1 LVSRTSE
8 LITRYDKFA
17 ASYQRWWAPVIEP
30 AGLRLLD
37 LVSDAVERRSGA
49 VIVDLGAGTGTLARA
64 AVGRWATVRALAV
77 DPSEGMLEAGRA
89 EATRTLGAPAARRL
103 SWVPASADGLPLP
116 DRSADVVV
124 SSFAVQ
130 HLPSRIAGLREAWRI
145 LRPGGAIAIV
155 TWIAEDWPF
164 EPGRLF
170 DELIVELGLVRPPV
184 AHVFRPFSSLGAAAA
199 LVRRAGFERVHATAG
214 VVEHA
219 WTLDSYLAYKL
230 NYGERAL
237 LESLDRKARARLE
250 ALTRERLARLARAD
264 FLYRDPVAYVVGNR
278 P

>member
-1 LVSRTSE
+1 MSE
-8 LITRYDKFA
+8 LITRYDRFA

-37 LVSDAVERRSGA
+37 LVSDAVGRRSGT

-64 AVGRWATVRALAV
+64 AVARWSTVRAIAV
-77 DPSEGMLEAGRA
+77 DPADGMLDAGRA
-89 EATRTLGAPAARRL
+89 EAERTLGASANRRL
-103 SWVPASADGLPLP
+103 RWVRATADRLPLS

-130 HLPSRIAGLREAWRI
+130 HLPSRIAGLREAHRI

-164 EPGRLF
+164 EPGRVF
-170 DELIVELGLVRPPV
+170 DELIAELGLERPPV
-184 AHVFRPFSSLGAAAA
+184 AHVARPFRSISAAAA
-199 LVRRAGFERVHATAG
+199 LVRRAGFKRVHATAG

-219 WTLDSYLAYKL
+219 WTLDSYLAFKL
-230 NYGERAL
+230 NHGERPL
-237 LESLDRKARARLE
+237 LESLDREVRARVE
-250 ALTRERLARLARAD
+250 TATRERLGRLERTA
-264 FLYRDPVAYVVGNR
+264 FLYRDPVGYVIGNR
-278 P
+278 PER